1 MISITYS
8 PHFYETCNC
17 CVINFKYSRVCGGN
31 GESILM
37 YVTLSFLFYRLV
49 VTIRGITV
57 AETGRGAGTV
67 VTVATETCTTEVVVV
82 VVVIIVGTTQE
93 EVEEEEEEET
103 IEAAVIEV
111 LVSIIII
118 WFLCTCNF
126 FRSSKL
132 HVQ

>member
-1 MISITYS
+1 
-8 PHFYETCNC
+8 
-17 CVINFKYSRVCGGN
+17 
-31 GESILM
+31 M

-67 VTVATETCTTEVVVV
+67 VTVATETCTTEVVVVVV